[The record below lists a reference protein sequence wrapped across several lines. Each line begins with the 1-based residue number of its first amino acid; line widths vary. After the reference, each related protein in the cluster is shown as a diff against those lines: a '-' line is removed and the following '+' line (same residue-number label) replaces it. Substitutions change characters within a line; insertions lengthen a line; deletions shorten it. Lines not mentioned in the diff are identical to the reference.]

1 MTLQKSLEV
10 SYTRADNNSQQQGA
24 EIYLMLLHW
33 HIAIRINAESSPI
46 KINLHLQVHHS
57 RLLSCGWER
66 NEN

>member
-33 HIAIRINAESSPI
+33 HIAIRINAESS
-46 KINLHLQVHHS
+46 N
-57 RLLSCGWER
+57 
-66 NEN
+66 